1 MCGIAGIHRRGKTQV
16 KLINRLADSLLL
28 SIAHRGSDATGYLA
42 IHDDGSTQMEKVTD
56 RAPAFVLSRRKVR
69 NSARTILLH
78 TRFAT
83 QGRADDPRN
92 AHPVVAGSTA
102 AVHNGTIYNDGDLFK
117 QFEMERT
124 AQVDSI
130 VIPALIDKLG
140 WAKAGEALSKLR
152 GGCATA
158 VVNAEFPTE
167 LILARTQS
175 YPMHVLI
182 TADVVVWAS
191 ERASIEAAWKHA
203 YGTKPDGEF
212 VVLPE
217 WTMLHV
223 NGKVTTSKLTRPTL
237 GKLQVAKTSK
247 TSKWP
252 APLKSKGG
260 WKGHKPTAK
269 KLKQTVAQQLA
280 LAEAIDD
287 ALDATAKREPPPL
300 WDDIDEPE
308 PYMVQAVEDLQSW
321 AGCSYDEA
329 YEEVYGVS
337 PEAADTEFVD
347 ELEWIDDILVPL
359 TKAEKRQADR
369 RADGWEVGL

>member
-1 MCGIAGIHRRGKTQV
+1 VCGIAGIHRRGKTQV

-158 VVNAEFPTE
+158 VVTAEFPTE

-175 YPMHVLI
+175 YPMHVLV
-182 TADVVVWAS
+182 TDDVVVWAS
-191 ERASIEAAWKHA
+191 ERACIEAAWKHA

-212 VVLPE
+212 IVVPE

-223 NGKVTTSKLTRPTL
+223 NGKVTISKL
-237 GKLQVAKTSK
+237 VAPKQPKHNVSK
-247 TSKWP
+247 SSKWP

-280 LAEAIDD
+280 IAEAIDD
-287 ALDATAKREPPPL
+287 AFEVAAKREPLPL

-308 PYMVQAVEDLQSW
+308 PYMVQAVEDLQAW

-337 PEAADTEFVD
+337 PTEADTYVD
-347 ELEWIDDILVPL
+347 DLEWVDDVLVPM
-359 TKAEKRQADR
+359 TKTEKQRAER
-369 RADGWEVGL
+369 RAEGWEVGL